1 MEKKRQKLHLNA
13 GETQRG
19 VRKVVESN
27 KNCSYKND
35 VNAYKLRDKRSE
47 VYIWESSPQTCTLT
61 GLSYIPNCGCKIS
74 AFFIISKLF
83 SSFCM
88 SPNIPVI
95 TYFIP

>member
-61 GLSYIPNCGCKIS
+61 GLSYIPKRLFGCKCTTFYQNTK
-74 AFFIISKLF
+74 AMDNNFTRNKG
-83 SSFCM
+83 M
-88 SPNIPVI
+88 S
-95 TYFIP
+95 